1 MGCAAV
7 VAALSFAGCGGGDG
21 DGGGLS
27 AQEKLAVF
35 EARGYISDFCAAHET
50 EPSELFDRSFESMLT
65 GVRDLSRIYRE
76 NPDAEV
82 EISIEKKKLTME
94 QVLQEQSRELRE
106 CGRDGRQQAGVL
118 DAELQQQQS

>member
-1 MGCAAV
+1 MGCAVV
-7 VAALSFAGCGGGDG
+7 VAALVFAGCGGGGG
-21 DGGGLS
+21 DDDGGLS
-27 AQEKLAVF
+27 GQEKLAVF
-35 EARGYISDFCAAHET
+35 QARGDIGDFCAAYET

-65 GVRDLSRIYRE
+65 AVRDLSRIYRE
-76 NPDAEV
+76 NPNAEV

-118 DAELQQQQS
+118 DAELQRN